1 MVSIVPAEYRLVCD
15 ISEALNSVTMTNLL
29 SIRAQVTMNGLDF
42 SAVSSDSDCMIVCHA
57 FQPLSLSPTSCQ
69 CPLEEAGGAAMKEV
83 RVVGESFFPARDMPP
98 NLLVQAT
105 LTASRPIGNAQ
116 SIGDNEGNSSASKD
130 DTEWETV
137 SIVVPVRCTSQR
149 EMFFTPPSLHQI
161 ATLFSG
167 DSQRSLRILK
177 TSVNFQ
183 LVTKTESLQK
193 NSGRGVK
200 DSNSILSSQNGSQRG
215 SQKGESI
222 QSLMPSVSATG
233 RHSKVLSLVLFNP
246 QPITIDPLVCR
257 RPGGTVL
264 TVRGVPLGGMR
275 CCPYPE
281 LVKIQLTV
289 SGVDGDVT
297 LKVPDVLVLKEGER
311 EVTSDTRAQSVADL
325 GASMESMNFE
335 EEKEDSNSLLS
346 RLFARERM
354 ESSSMDSA
362 SADNDLLSVEF
373 KFQFTM
379 PDISALLFTDPA
391 TVRPFDTVAVSL
403 SLDGEAVPSSY
414 SSHILL
420 FDSIK
425 ILSITNPKGGHGPGS
440 IVTVAMSGVPD
451 IVTNCVVQIR
461 GEDKDKRASGV
472 IATFNKLF
480 IEINGTKSREGPQDF
495 IFTLPAAEVLQKLL
509 PVLVKKAKMYY
520 VDISIDGGSSFDS
533 SSTALLQLAL

>member
-1 MVSIVPAEYRLVCD
+1 MVSIVPVEYVLVCD
-15 ISEALNSVTMTNLL
+15 ISEALNSVSISNLL
-29 SIRAQVTMNGLDF
+29 SIRACVTMNGLDF
-42 SAVSSDSDCMIVCHA
+42 SAVSSDVDCMIVCHA

-69 CPLEEAGGAAMKEV
+69 CPLEDTGGAAMKEV

-98 NLLVQAT
+98 NLIVQAT
-105 LTASRPIGNAQ
+105 LTASRPIGNLQ
-116 SIGDNEGNSSASKD
+116 SSGDNESNDSASKH

-149 EMFFTPPSLHQI
+149 EMFFTPPSLQQFT
-161 ATLFSG
+161 ALFSG
-167 DSQRSLRILK
+167 DSQRALSILK

-183 LVTKTESLQK
+183 LVSKTETVQK
-193 NSGRGVK
+193 SSGRGGK
-200 DSNSILSSQNGSQRG
+200 DTNSSQTGSQRG

-222 QSLMPSVSATG
+222 QSLMPSIGSTG
-233 RHSKVLSLVLFNP
+233 MKSKVLSLVLFNP

-264 TVRGVPLGGMR
+264 TVRGVPLGGIR

-281 LVKIQLTV
+281 LVKIQLAV

-297 LKVPDVLVLKEGER
+297 LTVPDIIVLKEGER
-311 EVTSDTRAQSVADL
+311 EVISELPAQSVAEL
-325 GASMESMNFE
+325 GATMESMNFE

-346 RLFARERM
+346 RLFARERKG
-354 ESSSMDSA
+354 STAMDSA
-362 SADNDLLSVEF
+362 SADGDPLNVEF

-379 PDISALLFTDPA
+379 PDMSALLFTDLSA
-391 TVRPFDTVAVSL
+391 ARPFDTVSVSL
-403 SLDGEAVPSSY
+403 SLDGEAVPSGY
-414 SSHILL
+414 SSHLL
-420 FDSIK
+420 MFDSIK
-425 ILSITNPKGGHGPGS
+425 VLSILNPKGGHGPGS

-472 IATFNKLF
+472 VATFNKLF
-480 IEINGTKSREGPQDF
+480 VEISGTKSREAPQDF

-533 SSTALLQLAL
+533 STTAILQLAL

>member
-1 MVSIVPAEYRLVCD
+1 MVSIVPVEYRLVCD
-15 ISEALNSVTMTNLL
+15 ISEALNSVSISNLL

-57 FQPLSLSPTSCQ
+57 FQPLSLFPTSCQ
-69 CPLEEAGGAAMKEV
+69 CPLEETGGAPMKEV

-105 LTASRPIGNAQ
+105 LSASRPIGNQ
-116 SIGDNEGNSSASKD
+116 SAIGDSEGNSSANNK

-161 ATLFSG
+161 AALFTSG
-167 DSQRSLRILK
+167 PQKALTILK

-183 LVTKTESLQK
+183 LVTKAEIVQK
-193 NSGRGVK
+193 TSGRGAK
-200 DSNSILSSQNGSQRG
+200 DTNSIHSSQNGSQRG

-222 QSLMPSVSATG
+222 QSLMPSVAATG
-233 RHSKVLSLVLFNP
+233 KQSRLLSLVLFNP

-281 LVKIQLTV
+281 LVKIQLSV
-289 SGVDGDVT
+289 SGVEGDVT
-297 LKVPDVLVLKEGER
+297 LTVPDILVLKEGER
-311 EVTSDTRAQSVADL
+311 EVKSDTRAQSVADL

-335 EEKEDSNSLLS
+335 EEEEDSNSLLS
-346 RLFARERM
+346 RLFARERKG
-354 ESSSMDSA
+354 STAMDSD
-362 SADNDLLSVEF
+362 SADNDPLNVEF

-379 PDISALLFTDPA
+379 PDISALLFTDPS
-391 TVRPFDTVAVSL
+391 TVKPFDTVSVSL

-414 SSHILL
+414 SSHLLL
-420 FDSIK
+420 FDSVK
-425 ILSITNPKGGHGPGS
+425 VLSVINPKGGHSPGG

-451 IVTNCVVQIR
+451 IVANCVVQIR
-461 GEDKDKRASGV
+461 GEDKDRRASGV
-472 IATFNKLF
+472 IATFNKNF
-480 IEINGTKSREGPQDF
+480 IEISGTKSREGPQD
-495 IFTLPAAEVLQKLL
+495 ILFTLPAAEVLNKLI

-520 VDISIDGGSSFDS
+520 VDVSIDGGSSFDS
-533 SSTALLQLAL
+533 STTALLQLAS

>member
-1 MVSIVPAEYRLVCD
+1 MVSIVPVEYVLVCD
-15 ISEALNSVTMTNLL
+15 ISEALNSVSISNLL
-29 SIRAQVTMNGLDF
+29 SIRACVTMNGLDF
-42 SAVSSDSDCMIVCHA
+42 SAVSSDVDCMIVCHA

-69 CPLEEAGGAAMKEV
+69 CPLEDTGGAAMKEV

-105 LTASRPIGNAQ
+105 LTASRPIGNLQ
-116 SIGDNEGNSSASKD
+116 SSGDNESNDRASKH

-149 EMFFTPPSLHQI
+149 EMFFTPPSLQQFT
-161 ATLFSG
+161 ALFSG
-167 DSQRSLRILK
+167 HSQRALSILK

-183 LVTKTESLQK
+183 LVSKTETVQK
-193 NSGRGVK
+193 SSGRGGK
-200 DSNSILSSQNGSQRG
+200 DTNSSQTGSQRG

-222 QSLMPSVSATG
+222 QSLMPSVGSTG
-233 RHSKVLSLVLFNP
+233 KKSKVLSLVLFNP

-264 TVRGVPLGGMR
+264 TVRGVPLGGIR

-281 LVKIQLTV
+281 LVKIQLAV

-297 LKVPDVLVLKEGER
+297 LTVPDIIVLKEGER
-311 EVTSDTRAQSVADL
+311 EVISELPAQSVAEL
-325 GASMESMNFE
+325 GATMESMNFE

-346 RLFARERM
+346 RLFARERKG
-354 ESSSMDSA
+354 SSAMDSA
-362 SADNDLLSVEF
+362 SADSDPLNVEF

-379 PDISALLFTDPA
+379 PDMSALLFTDPSA
-391 TVRPFDTVAVSL
+391 ARPFDTVSVSL

-414 SSHILL
+414 SSHLL
-420 FDSIK
+420 MFDSIK
-425 ILSITNPKGGHGPGS
+425 VLSILNPKGGHGPGS

-472 IATFNKLF
+472 VATFNKLF
-480 IEINGTKSREGPQDF
+480 VEISGTKSREAPQDL
-495 IFTLPAAEVLQKLL
+495 IFTLPAAEILQKLL

-533 SSTALLQLAL
+533 STTAILQLAL

>member
-1 MVSIVPAEYRLVCD
+1 MVSIVPVDYVLVCD
-15 ISEALNSVTMTNLL
+15 ISEALNSVSISNLL
-29 SIRAQVTMNGLDF
+29 SIRACVTMNGLDF
-42 SAVSSDSDCMIVCHA
+42 SAVSSDVDCMIVCHA

-69 CPLEEAGGAAMKEV
+69 CPLEDTGGGAMKEV

-105 LTASRPIGNAQ
+105 LTASRPIGNLQ
-116 SIGDNEGNSSASKD
+116 SSGDNESNDSASKH

-149 EMFFTPPSLHQI
+149 EMFFTPPSLQQFT
-161 ATLFSG
+161 ALFSG
-167 DSQRSLRILK
+167 DSQRALSILK

-183 LVTKTESLQK
+183 LVSKTETVQK
-193 NSGRGVK
+193 ISGRGSK
-200 DSNSILSSQNGSQRG
+200 DTNSSQTGSQRG

-222 QSLMPSVSATG
+222 QSLMPSVGSTG
-233 RHSKVLSLVLFNP
+233 KKSKVLSLVLFNP

-264 TVRGVPLGGMR
+264 TVRGVPLGGIR

-281 LVKIQLTV
+281 LVKIQLAV
-289 SGVDGDVT
+289 SGVDGGVT
-297 LKVPDVLVLKEGER
+297 LTVPDIIVLKEGER
-311 EVTSDTRAQSVADL
+311 EEISELPAQSVAEL
-325 GASMESMNFE
+325 GVPMESMNFE

-346 RLFARERM
+346 RLFARERKG
-354 ESSSMDSA
+354 SSAMDSA
-362 SADNDLLSVEF
+362 SADGDPLNVEF

-379 PDISALLFTDPA
+379 PDMSALLFTDPSA
-391 TVRPFDTVAVSL
+391 ARPFDTVSVSL

-414 SSHILL
+414 SSHLL
-420 FDSIK
+420 MFDSIK
-425 ILSITNPKGGHGPGS
+425 VLSILNPKGGHGPGS

-472 IATFNKLF
+472 VATFNKLF
-480 IEINGTKSREGPQDF
+480 VEISGTKSREAPQDF

-533 SSTALLQLAL
+533 STTAILQLAL